1 MLKKHGPFYRPVLK
15 KAWEITRQNK
25 FLWVFGLFAALAGNG
40 GIYEILVKGFDRVVS
55 QGEIFS
61 PFSGSGLYGWG
72 IFTLPR
78 LEDIYAKSPL
88 FLNFFWII
96 VLFVLVALG
105 ALVCLNIASKSA
117 LVNCVKKITGRRKTN
132 LKDGWA
138 AGKKYFW
145 PVLGLNVLAK
155 AATFS
160 LLVLITVP
168 VMFFIVGGSG
178 GLGWNLFLYV
188 ASFVVFTLL
197 ALFVSFMAIY
207 ASCFVVLENLPFVE
221 AIRASWVLFIR
232 NWFVSLEMS
241 LILFLTVILAGL
253 ALVLFSIFYLIP
265 VSLLLLAFAY
275 LQLEMGFWIIVFLAI
290 MGWLVLVGFIG
301 ALLST
306 FQFSAW
312 TLLFTEINKKKIWS
326 KLLRFVGL
334 AR

>member
-1 MLKKHGPFYRPVLK
+1 MFKKHGPFYRPILK
-15 KAWEITRQNK
+15 KAWEITKQNR

-40 GIYEILVKGFDRVVS
+40 GIYEILVKGFDRVAA
-55 QGEIFS
+55 QGEAIS
-61 PFSGSGLYGWG
+61 PMAGGGLYGWG

-78 LEDIYAKSPL
+78 LEDVYEKSPL
-88 FLNFFWII
+88 FVNFFWMIALVVLI
-96 VLFVLVALG
+96 VLG
-105 ALVCLNIASKSA
+105 ALVCLNIASRSA
-117 LVNCVKKITGRRKTN
+117 LINCVKKITGRRKTN
-132 LKDGWA
+132 LKDGWE

-145 PVLGLNVLAK
+145 PVLGLNVLSK

-178 GLGWNLFLYV
+178 SFGWNLFLYV

-207 ASCFVVLENLPFVE
+207 ASCFAVLEGLPFVE
-221 AIRASWVLFIR
+221 AIRASWTLFIK

-253 ALVLFSIFYLIP
+253 ALILFSVFYLIP

-275 LQLEMGFWIIVFLAI
+275 LQLEIGFWIIVFLAI
-290 MGWLVLVGFIG
+290 LGWFVLVGFIG
-301 ALLST
+301 AVLST

-312 TLLFTEINKKKIWS
+312 TLLFTEINKKRIWS